1 MFPYTILSQ
10 LPEDTAWLT
19 VLDLKDAVFWIPV
32 HLDAQYLFAFEWT
45 DPDTNVTQQYTS
57 DCIPESLQLFGNDL
71 AKELTEL
78 KLETGA

>member
-1 MFPYTILSQ
+1 MSSSIYLLILI
-10 LPEDTAWLT
+10 LN
-19 VLDLKDAVFWIPV
+19 I
-32 HLDAQYLFAFEWT
+32 FAFEWT